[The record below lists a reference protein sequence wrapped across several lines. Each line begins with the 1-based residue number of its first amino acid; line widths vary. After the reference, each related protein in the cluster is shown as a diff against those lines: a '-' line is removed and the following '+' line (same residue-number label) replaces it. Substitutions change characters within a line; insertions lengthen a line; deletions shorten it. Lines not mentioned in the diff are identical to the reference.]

1 MSKKATLILE
11 DGTVYRGYSFGS
23 ERTTL
28 GEVVFDTAMTGYQEM
43 LTDPSF
49 AGQILVFTYPM
60 IGNYGISEDDFESG
74 HIQVRGIAVR
84 EYCRRPSNLHSIR
97 TLDNYL
103 RDSDIPGI
111 SGIDTRSLTRHIRS
125 RGSMMGILS
134 TEMCDEDAL
143 ERLKAYPR
151 YNGTDLVYE
160 VSTEQVY
167 QWPAVGDRQT
177 DASADIKQGSY
188 NIVVVDLGLKY
199 NIVRI
204 LSQLGCRATVVPYT
218 TSLND
223 ILALHP
229 DGVVLSPGPGN
240 PSLLGGVIDVVKGL
254 IGTKI
259 PLMGICLGH
268 LLIGKASGAEIFKLK
283 FGHHGG
289 NHPVRDLATNKVYIT
304 VQNHGYAIDDST
316 LQGGF
321 EVSQINLNDDTVE
334 GICHPD
340 LPIIS
345 IQYHPEASPGP
356 RDSSYLFDR
365 FLAMVGKPTDA

>member
-1 MSKKATLILE
+1 MSKRATLILE
-11 DGTVYRGYSFGS
+11 DGTVYRGDSFGS

-49 AGQILVFTYPM
+49 AGQILAFTYPM
-60 IGNYGISEDDFESG
+60 IGNYGISEADFESG

-84 EYCRRPSNLHSIR
+84 EYCHRPSNLHSVQ

-103 RDSDIPGI
+103 RDSNIPGI

-125 RGSMMGILS
+125 RGAMMGILS
-134 TEMCDEDAL
+134 TEMRDEDAL
-143 ERLKAYPR
+143 ERLKACPR
-151 YNGTDLVYE
+151 YSDTDLVYE
-160 VSTEQVY
+160 VSTEQMY

-177 DASADIKQGSY
+177 DASAGIKHVSY

-204 LSQLGCRATVVPYT
+204 LSRLGCRITVVPYT

-240 PSLLGGVIDVVKGL
+240 PSLLGDVVDVVKGL

-268 LLIGKASGAEIFKLK
+268 LLIGKASGTEIFKLK

-321 EVSQINLNDDTVE
+321 EVSQINLNDGTVE

-340 LPIIS
+340 LPVIS

-356 RDSSYLFDR
+356 WDSSYLFDR
-365 FLAMVGKPTDA
+365 FLAMVGKSTDA

>member
-11 DGTVYRGYSFGS
+11 DGTVYRGYPFGS

-49 AGQILVFTYPM
+49 AGQILAFTYPM
-60 IGNYGISEDDFESG
+60 IGNYGISEADFESG

-84 EYCRRPSNLHSIR
+84 EYCHRPSNLHSVR

-103 RDSDIPGI
+103 RDSNIPGI
-111 SGIDTRSLTRHIRS
+111 SGIDTRSLTRHVRS
-125 RGSMMGILS
+125 RGAMMGILS
-134 TEMCDEDAL
+134 TEMRDEDAL
-143 ERLKAYPR
+143 ERLESYPR
-151 YNGTDLVYE
+151 YNVTDLVYE
-160 VSTEQVY
+160 VSTEQMY
-167 QWPAVGDRQT
+167 QWSAVGDRQT
-177 DASADIKQGSY
+177 DASADIKRVSH

-204 LSQLGCRATVVPYT
+204 LSRLGCRITIVPYT
-218 TSLND
+218 ASLND

-229 DGVVLSPGPGN
+229 DGVVLSSGPGN
-240 PSLLGGVIDVVKGL
+240 PSLLGDVIDVVKGL
-254 IGTKI
+254 IGAKI

-304 VQNHGYAIDDST
+304 VQSHGYAIDDST

-321 EVSQINLNDDTVE
+321 EVSQINLNDGTVE
-334 GICHPD
+334 GIYHPD
-340 LPIIS
+340 LPLIS

-365 FLAMVGKPTDA
+365 FLAMAGKPTDA